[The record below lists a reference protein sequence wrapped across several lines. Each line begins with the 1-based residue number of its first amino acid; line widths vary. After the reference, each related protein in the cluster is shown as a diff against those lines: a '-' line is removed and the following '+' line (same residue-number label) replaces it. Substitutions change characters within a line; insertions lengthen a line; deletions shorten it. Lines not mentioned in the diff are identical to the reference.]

1 LQGERWDREDEV
13 TSALTGLQIATI
25 DAIVSVFE
33 SEGPGDYGAI
43 ARDPRDAGGLSY
55 GKHQAALT
63 KGTLHDLIA
72 SYCGAEGAACAADL
86 QTYLPRM
93 KAGDR
98 ALDGDQALYDLLK
111 RASRDPVM
119 QAIQDVF
126 FGERYMGPALGLFS
140 TLGFR
145 HALSAAVL
153 YDSFIH
159 SGGLNMRSRTEAR
172 FGAPTPDNEEAWIAG
187 YVAVRKEWLSTHAN
201 PLLRATAVRM
211 ATFERLVAVGNWDL
225 ALPLDVV
232 RPARAYPLTPF
243 DFGAHLFPGNPF
255 RRLDPQKFGL
265 AAPKSASG
273 PNGRDRFIQ
282 EALAR
287 LGYLK
292 GAVDGV
298 YGQGTAL
305 AVKAFQKSIGLP
317 QSGSVDGS
325 VFSRMCDCLEDMAD
339 TPDLDPARAGDGLKR
354 LPPEQPTPSSTA
366 SAAGA
371 AAAGGAA
378 GVGAIAISAGGA
390 PEDTT
395 VGSDP
400 AASSTPAATEPVSAE
415 EGAVPGGPVEGVVIA
430 PSSGAQEPPAEAAP
444 GGGPGGARD
453 ESSEA
458 GAAAPSDAAPP
469 APSGSTDGST
479 AASAPSTDVPVSSNT
494 QEAAVPESVA
504 APASS
509 GPASVGVEVQSP
521 SQIEIFGLTVSQGE
535 ATAVAVGLL
544 FVAAVAL
551 FAIARRTLATGR
563 R

>member
-1 LQGERWDREDEV
+1 M

-172 FGAPTPDNEEAWIAG
+172 FGPPTGDNEEAWIAG

-211 ATFERLVAVGNWDL
+211 ATFERLIAAGNWDL

-232 RPARAYPLTPF
+232 RPAKAYPLTPF

-305 AVKAFQKSIGLP
+305 AVKAFQKSLGLP

-325 VFSRMCDCLEDMAD
+325 VFSRMCDCLEEMAD
-339 TPDLDPARAGDGLKR
+339 TPDPDPARAGDGLKR
-354 LPPEQPTPSSTA
+354 LPPEQSTPSSTA

-390 PEDTT
+390 PEDPTGGT
-395 VGSDP
+395 APVAPPASEPTQPPSAEDVPVDGVVLAPSNGSQLP
-400 AASSTPAATEPVSAE
+400 PGEAATETAP
-415 EGAVPGGPVEGVVIA
+415 GALQGDGSE
-430 PSSGAQEPPAEAAP
+430 SGAALGKEAT
-444 GGGPGGARD
+444 
-453 ESSEA
+453 
-458 GAAAPSDAAPP
+458 PP
-469 APSGSTDGST
+469 APSSSSD
-479 AASAPSTDVPVSSNT
+479 ASAAPSLPQTDTLKSSGD
-494 QEAAVPESVA
+494 QAPAVPEGVA

-509 GPASVGVEVQSP
+509 SPVSGGVEAQP
-521 SQIEIFGLTVSQGE
+521 SARIEVFGLSASRGE
-535 ATAVAVGLL
+535 VTAFAVGLL